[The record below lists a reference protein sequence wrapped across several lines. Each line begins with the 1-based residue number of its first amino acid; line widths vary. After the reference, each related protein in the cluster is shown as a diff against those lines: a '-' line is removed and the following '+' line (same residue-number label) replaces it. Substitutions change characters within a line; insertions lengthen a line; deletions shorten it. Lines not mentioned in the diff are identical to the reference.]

1 MDKTYRDEF
10 SRLFV
15 VDHLPGS
22 FSPADAH
29 LQIYDNYVSGTRL
42 RFRRVRVPLT
52 REWTRHLQQR
62 IPTSGHIK
70 IAEMFLDEDEYRAL
84 GAFEGNEIRKNRYF
98 ADIEGRSVAFD
109 LFLGPLAGLTM
120 ARVVAETA
128 GELDEF
134 EFPYAALEVTGE
146 PFFDG
151 SSLFQ
156 LAFSDV
162 ENEIARLLQN
172 VHSQQTLIGEIASDY
187 E

>member
-42 RFRRVRVPLT
+42 RFRRIRIPGT
-52 REWTRHLQQR
+52 RDWTRILQQR
-62 IPTSGHIK
+62 IPGSGHTK
-70 IAEMFLDEDEYRAL
+70 IAEIYLDEDEYRAL

-98 ADIEGRSVAFD
+98 TEIDGAEVAFD
-109 LFLGPLAGLTM
+109 IFLGQLAGLKT
-120 ARVVAETA
+120 AKVETETDSGLSA
-128 GELDEF
+128 F
-134 EFPYAALEVTGE
+134 EFPFAALEVTGE
-146 PFFDG
+146 SFFDG
-151 SSLFQ
+151 SNLFR
-156 LAFSDV
+156 AKFADV
-162 ENEIARLLQN
+162 EAEVAKLLRGI
-172 VHSQQTLIGEIASDY
+172 HSQHTVIGEIASEY